1 MRLLALALLP
11 LLTSVSHASHAT
23 PAQRGLQSREGIERS
38 ISSYAAFNKHAAVA
52 KRPNTVSDEDLDAC
66 PGYTASDVQTTAY
79 SLSAKLKLAGDSCNV
94 YGPDLTSLKL
104 SVTYETCE
112 LFLFMR

>member
-1 MRLLALALLP
+1 MRLSALALLP

-23 PAQRGLQSREGIERS
+23 YAAQRGLQSREGIEHS
-38 ISSYAAFNKHAAVA
+38 ISNYAALNKHAAVA
-52 KRPNTVSDEDLDAC
+52 KRVSDEDLDAC
-66 PGYTASDVQTTAY
+66 PGYTASNVQVTAY
-79 SLSAKLKLAGDSCNV
+79 SLRANLKLAGDSCNV

-112 LFLFMR
+112 CFSS